1 MLPLTPSTRGLFDDA
16 ALAAMPEGAYLI
28 NVGRGPVVQEQ
39 ALLRALQSGRLA
51 GAVLDVFDVEPLPGE
66 HPFWRMDNVIVTP
79 HMSGPTVAEE
89 VTAPFLENMER
100 FLAGQP
106 LLKQVDLGRGY

>member
-1 MLPLTPSTRGLFDDA
+1 MRDGV
-16 ALAAMPEGAYLI
+16 YII
-28 NVGRGPVVQEQ
+28 NVGRGPIVQED
-39 ALLRALQSGRLA
+39 ALIKALDSGKVA
-51 GAVLDVFDVEPLPGE
+51 GATLDVFDVEPLPEE

-100 FLAGQP
+100 FLAGRP
-106 LLKQVDLGRGY
+106 LLKQVDRHRVY